1 MAVTT
6 IDLPCNISLL
16 AANGKIAYIHVLDI
30 NPLAPL
36 YDSLAYPAVPV
47 TEITSDV
54 SGKATIP
61 TNEKLKIDG
70 RFVYTYHLDSV
81 GGEPTGTTGLFLQIG
96 IDGQPLVSTCP
107 PPPAAPPPP
116 ASPPP
121 FTGIQFQNLTCGA
134 EIMAQYDSDAGIMRS
149 LYVNIE
155 DNAVPSNPLYASTVW
170 KLIPGAGSYASHNG
184 RWLYHHHTETSIE
197 DSHTTSNW
205 KKVMR
210 NSFEEDPCTAIQP
223 PPPPPSEPPPSQP
236 PSSPPRKPP
245 ASPPGPNSPPP
256 MPSNPPPVPAS
267 PPPNPPNIIYHKNPG
282 AQHSLE
288 LMFLAHYVC

>member
-47 TEITSDV
+47 TEITADV

-96 IDGQPLVSTCP
+96 IDGQPLVQTC
-107 PPPAAPPPP
+107 
-116 ASPPP
+116 SPPP
-121 FTGIQFQNLTCGA
+121 SPPNHPPPLPPVLGLEFRNLTCGA
-134 EIMAQYDSDAGIMRS
+134 EILTQYNSDADITRS
-149 LYVNIE
+149 LYVNLE
-155 DNAVPSNPLYASTVW
+155 DNTVPNPPLYASTVW
-170 KLIPGAGSYASHNG
+170 MLIPDAGSYSSHNG

-210 NSFEEDPCTAIQP
+210 NSFEEDPCIAIQP
-223 PPPPPSEPPPSQP
+223 PPSPSPLSPPSQP
-236 PSSPPRKPP
+236 PSSPPH
-245 ASPPGPNSPPP
+245 SPPMSPPTP
-256 MPSNPPPVPAS
+256 KS
-267 PPPNPPNIIYHKNPG
+267 PPNTPPHTPPSPPNIIYHKNPG
-282 AQHSLE
+282 AQRSLE
-288 LMFLAHYVC
+288 LVFLAHYVS